1 MQTRRTRL
9 QDYAVG
15 DQARFTKT
23 ITETDAALFSAVSG
37 DFYPIHFNEELAR
50 RTRFG
55 GRIAH
60 GAIAVGLVSTVIG
73 VPLQGPGVCAA
84 VIRELSFEFTAPVRF
99 GDTLTAEATVRDV
112 IPARHQVDLA
122 VACRNQRDEVVLR
135 GRAVLKILKEVVTE
149 WPVKGSALSRPADPN
164 FARGAGRG
172 GTR

>member
-1 MQTRRTRL
+1 MQSRRTRI

-23 ITETDAALFSAVSG
+23 ITETDTALFSAVSG

-84 VIRELSFEFTAPVRF
+84 VVRELYFEFTAPVRF
-99 GDTLTAEATVRDV
+99 GDTLTADATVQEV
-112 IPARHQVDLA
+112 IPARHQVHLA

-135 GRAVLKILKEVVTE
+135 GRAVLKLLKEVVTE
-149 WPVKGSALSRPADPN
+149 
-164 FARGAGRG
+164 
-172 GTR
+172 

>member
-1 MQTRRTRL
+1 MQICRTRI

-15 DQARFTKT
+15 DWARFTKT
-23 ITETDAALFSAVSG
+23 VTETDAALFSAVSG

-84 VIRELSFEFTAPVRF
+84 VIRELHFAFTAPVRF
-99 GDTLTAEATVRDV
+99 GDTLTAEATVDEV
-112 IPARHQVDLA
+112 IAERRIVNLS
-122 VACRNQRDEVVLR
+122 VACRNQHQEVVLK
-135 GRAVLKILKEVVTE
+135 GRAVLKLLKEVVAE
-149 WPVKGSALSRPADPN
+149 
-164 FARGAGRG
+164 
-172 GTR
+172 

>member
-1 MQTRRTRL
+1 MTRRLRIR
-9 QDYAVG
+9 DYAVG
-15 DQARFTKT
+15 DRAHVTKT
-23 ITETDAALFSAVSG
+23 VTETDASLFAAISG

-84 VIRELSFEFTAPVRF
+84 VIRELHFDFTAPVRF

-112 IPARHQVDLA
+112 DTSLHRVDLA
-122 VACRNQRDEVVLR
+122 VICRNQRDEVVLS

-149 WPVKGSALSRPADPN
+149 
-164 FARGAGRG
+164 
-172 GTR
+172 

>member
-1 MQTRRTRL
+1 MQVRRTRI

-23 ITETDAALFSAVSG
+23 ITETDTALFSAISG

-84 VIRELSFEFTAPVRF
+84 VIRELHFEFTAPVRF
-99 GDTLTAEATVRDV
+99 GDTLTAEATVQEV
-112 IPARHQVDLA
+112 VPVRHQVDLA

-135 GRAVLKILKEVVTE
+135 GRAVLKVLKEVVTE
-149 WPVKGSALSRPADPN
+149 
-164 FARGAGRG
+164 
-172 GTR
+172 

>member
-1 MQTRRTRL
+1 MQVRRTRI

-15 DQARFTKT
+15 DQARFSKT
-23 ITETDAALFSAVSG
+23 ITETDAALFGAVSG

-60 GAIAVGLVSTVIG
+60 GAIAVGLISTVLG

-84 VIRELSFEFTAPVRF
+84 VIRELHFEFTAPVRF
-99 GDTLTAEATVRDV
+99 GDTLTAEATVQGVDV
-112 IPARHQVDLA
+112 ARHEVDLA
-122 VACRNQRDEVVLR
+122 VACRSQRDEVVLR

-149 WPVKGSALSRPADPN
+149 
-164 FARGAGRG
+164 
-172 GTR
+172 

>member
-149 WPVKGSALSRPADPN
+149 
-164 FARGAGRG
+164 
-172 GTR
+172 

>member
-1 MQTRRTRL
+1 MQGRRTRI

-55 GRIAH
+55 GRIAQ

-84 VIRELSFEFTAPVRF
+84 VIRELHFDFTAPVRF
-99 GDTLTAEATVRDV
+99 GDTLTAEATVETVNSDRRLV
-112 IPARHQVDLA
+112 TMA
-122 VACRNQRDEVVLR
+122 VVC
-135 GRAVLKILKEVVTE
+135 
-149 WPVKGSALSRPADPN
+149 
-164 FARGAGRG
+164 
-172 GTR
+172 

>member
-1 MQTRRTRL
+1 MQGRRTRI

-60 GAIAVGLVSTVIG
+60 GAIAVGLVSTVLG

-84 VIRELSFEFTAPVRF
+84 VIRELHFDFTAPVRF
-99 GDTLTAEATVRDV
+99 GDTLTAEAT
-112 IPARHQVDLA
+112 
-122 VACRNQRDEVVLR
+122 
-135 GRAVLKILKEVVTE
+135 
-149 WPVKGSALSRPADPN
+149 
-164 FARGAGRG
+164 
-172 GTR
+172 

>member
-1 MQTRRTRL
+1 MQVRRTRV

-60 GAIAVGLVSTVIG
+60 GAIAVGLISTVIG

-84 VIRELSFEFTAPVRF
+84 VIRELHFDFTAPVRF
-99 GDTLTAEATVRDV
+99 GDTLTAEATVQEV
-112 IPARHQVDLA
+112 MLARHQVHLA
-122 VACRNQRDEVVLR
+122 VACRNQRNEVVLQ

-149 WPVKGSALSRPADPN
+149 
-164 FARGAGRG
+164 
-172 GTR
+172 

>member
-1 MQTRRTRL
+1 MQNCRTRI

-23 ITETDAALFSAVSG
+23 ITETDAALFGAISG

-84 VIRELSFEFTAPVRF
+84 VIRELHFDFTAPVRF
-99 GDTLTAEATVRDV
+99 GDTLTAEATVQEV
-112 IPARHQVDLA
+112 ILARHQVHLA
-122 VACRNQRDEVVLR
+122 VACRNQRNEVVLS
-135 GRAVLKILKEVVTE
+135 GRAILKILKEVVTE
-149 WPVKGSALSRPADPN
+149 
-164 FARGAGRG
+164 
-172 GTR
+172 

>member
-1 MQTRRTRL
+1 MQVRRAGI

-23 ITETDAALFSAVSG
+23 VTETDAALFGAISG

-84 VIRELSFEFTAPVRF
+84 VIRELHFDFTAPVRF
-99 GDTLTAEATVRDV
+99 GDTLTAEAIVDEV
-112 IPARHQVDLA
+112 IPERRIVNLS
-122 VACRNQRDEVVLR
+122 VACRNQRQETVLT
-135 GRAVLKILKEVVTE
+135 GRAVLTVLKEVV
-149 WPVKGSALSRPADPN
+149 AD
-164 FARGAGRG
+164 
-172 GTR
+172 

>member
-99 GDTLTAEATVRDV
+99 GDTLTAEATVREV
-112 IPARHQVDLA
+112 ILARHQVDLA

-149 WPVKGSALSRPADPN
+149 
-164 FARGAGRG
+164 
-172 GTR
+172 